1 MKRIVSILFVL
12 TLGLCFWP
20 SAALRAEPAL
30 EKVRTHL
37 DEGRLDQALQDVQ
50 NHLLRH
56 PQDPQGLFL
65 HALILEKQGRIAD
78 AMHSYQVLIALR
90 PDLPEPYNNLAA
102 LLADQGEFDK
112 ASEMLQE
119 ALRTHPSYASAHQNL
134 GKIYAAMASQAYR
147 QVLGNNG
154 LPLQVRLD
162 PLEELILEDGQ
173 PDQPVVMAANDPVPT
188 PDEQQSVFALLPA
201 MPNLNR
207 PSEQPEPAERVEEA
221 RRPDRTGLNE
231 QPDVVA
237 QAVPEPEPQPGPE
250 PEPGQPLQ
258 PDEARAPSQDPGQ
271 AQGQA
276 PSQVQGPT
284 PGQANTTPAPDRID
298 PAPVEQPV
306 EPLGQTE
313 DQRAEDA
320 KPDPAARLTARVR
333 AWAQAWASQDVTAYL
348 SFYSDEFQPQGGLS
362 LAQWREQ
369 RRTRI
374 SRPPFINITLSN
386 IVVTQQDQNTARVVF
401 AQRYRSDVIN
411 DKVQK
416 ELVFQKEN
424 GEWRI
429 IRERLDG

>member
-56 PQDPQGLFL
+56 PQDPRGLFL
-65 HALILEKQGRIAD
+65 HALIMEKQGRIAD

-147 QVLGNNG
+147 QVLGNDG

-162 PLEELILEDGQ
+162 PLEELILEDDQ

-201 MPNLNR
+201 MPELNQ
-207 PSEQPEPAERVEEA
+207 PPKQPEPGHGVEEP
-221 RRPDRTGLNE
+221 RQPDQPGLNE
-231 QPDVVA
+231 
-237 QAVPEPEPQPGPE
+237 
-250 PEPGQPLQ
+250 Q
-258 PDEARAPSQDPGQ
+258 PDEARAPGQDPGQ